1 MSGFPSHCPLRN
13 VIQTLHS
20 EFDILREIPLTACL
34 REANNVANNWRTL
47 TKHVYLLKKT
57 GAEVKDAALA
67 DLVGQIQLPAP
78 LNTSP
83 STDFEEPAEPTVNI
97 TSAPSGLQ
105 EDPPSQGDIAGGP
118 EDQHRIEATDI
129 PAMFRRGFFDA
140 EDLADDAIQACQPIK
155 HHANDNDE

>member
-1 MSGFPSHCPLRN
+1 MSGFPSHCPLRT

-20 EFDILREIPLTACL
+20 EFDILGHIPLTACL

-47 TKHVYLLKKT
+47 MKHVYLLKKT

-67 DLVGQIQLPAP
+67 DLVQQIQLPAP

-83 STDFEEPAEPTVNI
+83 SIEFEELAEPTVNI

-118 EDQHRIEATDI
+118 EDQHRIEANEI
-129 PAMFRRGFFDA
+129 VSMFPRGWFDA